1 MMRRLNSESSDKS
14 EGDEKTPYLDIIAV
28 GTIQFLLSLL
38 IVCYGVFLIQF
49 VLKEHYDPNTG
60 LWTAILF
67 IAASKITSPWTK
79 SYCKHLNNVQH
90 KVHKRNIII
99 TVILLSADLV
109 TASLINTPAVQIIL
123 YGFLGG
129 VLSSIIYV
137 HLKFATAEV
146 FSTRPRLF
154 TLLDQIGKPICLIF
168 MSQLFWFL
176 TEMCGTARSQLVLAG
191 LVLMIIPVALL
202 IRTTKYPKMP
212 LSKFQT
218 VDRLSVEMVDFNT
231 KPPIIVEPSSSSDDE
246 DEEEE
251 EDETENK
258 PESVGFEPSTN
269 VQIYYQNVG
278 VKILPNIPEENEIDD
293 DDINEINSKRLSR
306 ISAMLQEL
314 NENSPKN
321 INLSVNN
328 LYQPDEIAEIVEP
341 EENVYEFEEE
351 PCPKKT
357 RCFSISSSIKFELN
371 MKKRR
376 CKTFM
381 KEHFIRSPIRVLSEI
396 HFFYPSII
404 SSCITT
410 ILSTTILA
418 TVPYFLYKKSKE
430 SNPMTP
436 KEATFILTTMGFTWV
451 FFVTIYPLYAKWSIL
466 KMKILFLTGLSLSG
480 LSLYIAHKFSYDN
493 FTLFSLTFGFGHGIV
508 SYAENVAYEDF
519 FGKTTWKKLE
529 DALEITTGYVVI
541 LVYLVIYFL
550 NVDVYTVLLS
560 YAYWVYV
567 FNVSLWTFAFLLKR
581 IITQIKNVRRSNRQG
596 FPNFKC

>member
-1 MMRRLNSESSDKS
+1 
-14 EGDEKTPYLDIIAV
+14 
-28 GTIQFLLSLL
+28 
-38 IVCYGVFLIQF
+38 
-49 VLKEHYDPNTG
+49 
-60 LWTAILF
+60 
-67 IAASKITSPWTK
+67 
-79 SYCKHLNNVQH
+79 
-90 KVHKRNIII
+90 
-99 TVILLSADLV
+99 
-109 TASLINTPAVQIIL
+109 
-123 YGFLGG
+123 
-129 VLSSIIYV
+129 
-137 HLKFATAEV
+137 
-146 FSTRPRLF
+146 
-154 TLLDQIGKPICLIF
+154 
-168 MSQLFWFL
+168 
-176 TEMCGTARSQLVLAG
+176 
-191 LVLMIIPVALL
+191 
-202 IRTTKYPKMP
+202 
-212 LSKFQT
+212 
-218 VDRLSVEMVDFNT
+218 MVDFNT

-258 PESVGFEPSTN
+258 PESVGFEPSSN

-410 ILSTTILA
+410 ILSDDYTRNGA
-418 TVPYFLYKKSKE
+418 
-430 SNPMTP
+430 
-436 KEATFILTTMGFTWV
+436 V
-451 FFVTIYPLYAKWSIL
+451 FSVQEKQR
-466 KMKILFLTGLSLSG
+466 K
-480 LSLYIAHKFSYDN
+480 
-493 FTLFSLTFGFGHGIV
+493 
-508 SYAENVAYEDF
+508 
-519 FGKTTWKKLE
+519 
-529 DALEITTGYVVI
+529 
-541 LVYLVIYFL
+541 
-550 NVDVYTVLLS
+550 
-560 YAYWVYV
+560 
-567 FNVSLWTFAFLLKR
+567 
-581 IITQIKNVRRSNRQG
+581 
-596 FPNFKC
+596 